1 MATWLKKEENKTY
14 FRPCLSQE
22 KRKEF
27 TLSPFTHAQ
36 NYPHNVEFVHT
47 DTHKHALQL
56 RNTTCVYDHFT

>member
-1 MATWLKKEENKTY
+1 MVEKKKKINPISDRASVKKKEK
-14 FRPCLSQE
+14 
-22 KRKEF
+22 KEF

-36 NYPHNVEFVHT
+36 NYPHNVEFAHT